1 MNIVTLL
8 SNGCAAVAAFF
19 NWKSLP
25 ERRRKA
31 AEASLAKE
39 AAGKASGNGAVTDAV
54 YQGRKDEVNR
64 QIGNVLRV
72 VILALLC
79 GLSGCVVC
87 SCAKTVTR
95 YVPADRAV
103 IPETREGVAGWF
115 VPNATMDDLL
125 KAAQR
130 AKDLER
136 EKAVTARMDG
146 KQ

>member
-1 MNIVTLL
+1 MSIVDML

-31 AEASLAKE
+31 AETALAKE
-39 AAGKASGNGAVTDAV
+39 EAKKASGDGAVTDAV

-64 QIGNVLRV
+64 KIGNVLRV
-72 VILALLC
+72 VVLASLC
-79 GLSGCVVC
+79 GLGGCVAGG
-87 SCAKTVTR
+87 CARAVTR

-103 IPETREGVAGWF
+103 IPETREGVSGWF

-130 AKDLER
+130 AQDLER